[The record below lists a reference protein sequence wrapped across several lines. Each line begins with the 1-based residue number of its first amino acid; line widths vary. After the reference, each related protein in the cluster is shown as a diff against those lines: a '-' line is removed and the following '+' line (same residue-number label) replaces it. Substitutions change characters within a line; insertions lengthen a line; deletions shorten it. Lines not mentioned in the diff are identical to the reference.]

1 MSLVINSN
9 LNRASVVFRTINPC
23 IANFSSLLNDAK
35 LSIICNSN
43 LPNSNVFLIGNN
55 ASTKEIFLA
64 NANKKYIDA
73 TNYNIDLY
81 SPINIKGNIYAN
93 ELGSISNIWNNIYL
107 SGNELGIGKAILHY
121 EQEQYYQNNDLSF
134 LDKNGDYLSIVANS
148 LKLLHID
155 NYSLTFST
163 DEYGAHIKYFN
174 DEDNLLSDINITN
187 LSTSVIKQGSNLYF
201 SESNV
206 LKIANSFGLSTIDTN
221 YSIDISNYLLKYI
234 YNTSNEL
241 WVHLDILDTWSINA
255 DIASNQLIYDI
266 IQYDSNASNYISNFI
281 VSITD
286 ENIIVFN
293 DLTTIITN
301 SETNVSNYMS
311 NLSMDISKT
320 SIDKILTEYSNNQ
333 VLYLNYNCNIAYN
346 ETNLLSTNISINTI
360 QKITSNHLEDSEIF
374 LLLNNIIGVSNYIDN
389 IHNDINSNII
399 IVKNTIDYDKVL
411 NDRLS
416 SNLIE
421 ENTRFI
427 TSNIDHTSNQIIK
440 HLFSKHVSI
449 DYNDLITCN
458 LYINNNILP
467 FSDTVYDLG
476 SATHRW
482 KDLYLSGNTIH
493 LNDTKI
499 SVNQASNALIIEN
512 ESGKISKVKVH
523 GLKLGNKEVNKS
535 TIQQKITDIINNEQY
550 TTDQL
555 LADDSNVF
563 FIRDNVGFIAEASN
577 LYAKFLADVMH
588 NEILSYLDIDK
599 IQNGTS
605 NKVYDSNYNN
615 NLIIN
620 GNLIASNLVV
630 QGHNGSFSAN
640 QLYAKDLNI
649 ITKNYDATSLIIIN
663 AGKCNIAEFSN
674 NNLQLVTIDYQ
685 GKIGIG
691 STIPKS
697 KIDVNGD
704 IKFTGNINNILNS
717 ELNNLGDTACNIQKQ
732 IDDTYPVFYDYMNNV
747 SNLLI
752 PIVPNKVIISS
763 NTITSNLTVIDASH
777 SNIIANT
784 SNFIIIH
791 MNPKIYDK
799 TIEILDLIK
808 NTTTAETTRQYP
820 PISLDSVNDGNP
832 ITINVDSVLLTY
844 GNGNYI
850 ISSSIGI
857 FTTDFY
863 ATNPKHL
870 FNYED
875 TANYWISR
883 PYSRA
888 YNYSTGAYILNTLT
902 TYTNIVTNT
911 INNYKGEWVQIQLP
925 DAIILPSY
933 ELSGPVN
940 ESIRKSMPKDFI
952 LVASND
958 GSSWF
963 LLDDHTNLTWSV
975 GVAKIFTITNNNAY
989 SYYRIVINKTNAD
1002 GIENYNDRGVYEL
1015 DYATLV
1021 KWKLYTVGVITE
1033 VTGKEIISSNIVART
1048 LISYVQIDDDFSN
1061 LLQGKINDYATSIP
1075 NYNEN
1080 ISNILTNDII
1090 TAIDNVNQ
1098 TLDNIIETSWT
1109 NIEESSDL
1117 YFTGK
1122 VGIKNILPISE
1133 LDVNGD
1139 IIVNGLINNLDS
1151 AKISYLSGVFEP
1163 IQSQINTYYDT
1174 NASNSVFTS
1183 NQISNYITQIYD
1195 NINSNITQFNKNTSN
1210 YALENS
1216 NTLTNSIIDYSFVD
1230 KYKLSPWFDIQNNIY
1245 NLRSVGIGTSYTSD
1259 VNKLEIYNGDLQV
1272 DNGTINSV
1280 TIGNGF
1286 TDMNPIIWYKF
1297 DANPYLTSN
1306 YSPLYDNNTNYATK
1320 FNLFVDSVISNTG
1333 SGTDL
1338 YAWYRFNQIQSTN
1351 NETYAHLN
1359 DLLIDYS
1366 GNNRRLSNP
1375 SDKITDNRWPSFNND
1390 IFSFKDAFSSVLFNY
1405 GSYQYLNMQ
1414 TFNFGDSFTLTFAF
1428 WIEITYSG
1436 PENFHYRVFN
1446 IANNSSYVRLEI
1458 DYDTIDA
1465 KLIFIL
1471 KNYNVAEINKSI
1483 YFVEFLKSNQSIG
1496 SFLHIVWTISSDNT
1510 WKIYINGSNKSKNG
1524 VSYNVNNSRIIGSI
1538 RFDKNYFAY
1547 NDTDGVYPY
1556 YGSIDDFRIYTREL
1570 THNEVKTLYTYNY
1583 STWLT
1588 RTIGYNLNNYNY
1600 TYGYLWQD
1608 NIAYK
1613 YSNINNVKNLL
1624 NSFHTNGFSIHF
1636 IFKLYNQLASV
1647 KILNIVEDL
1656 VSIYINADGEFFFKV
1671 SNTFVSAFIKPDVF
1685 YIVDL
1690 TCTIFNGQITL
1701 KMYLN
1706 GIPYISQ
1713 SNAYNNSLY
1722 NVTGS
1727 FVLRQNSDFAVSFLL
1742 QDFRI
1747 YDFPL
1752 VSKQIM
1758 HLQVGATSYGSTGTI
1773 TDTYQLERWQ
1783 DSTSSVRYI
1792 TYNAGYVGIKTIS
1805 PQTLLHVGS
1814 STYSSTGT
1822 FKFFNNTNTNIQTTT
1837 SIGNICA
1844 YFDSS
1849 IIVKNKIISSS
1860 DVRIKTN
1867 ISDINDDSALQKIM
1881 SIEPKT
1887 YNYIVPVRKHKV
1899 YGFIAQQ
1906 IREVIPEAVT
1916 IQKYIIP
1923 DIFTVAS
1930 CTQNVLSLSGVS
1942 FDNIYPYI
1950 TKLSIID
1957 LNGIQNLYTVTNVD
1971 NELHTISVDKNI
1983 DGNKVFIYGREVDDF
1998 HALDKSYIFTLNVC
2012 ATQKLAEKIDR
2023 LLKRISYIEH
2033 ISNS

>member
-1 MSLVINSN
+1 MINSN

-23 IANFSSLLNDAK
+23 IANFSSLLNEAK
-35 LSIICNSN
+35 LSIMCNSN
-43 LPNSNVFLIGNN
+43 LPNSNVLLIGNN
-55 ASTKEIFLA
+55 ASSKEIFLA

-73 TNYNIDLY
+73 TNSKINLY
-81 SPINIKGNIYAN
+81 SPINVKGHIYAN
-93 ELGSISNIWNNIYL
+93 EIGSISNIWNNIYL

-121 EQEQYYQNNDLSF
+121 EPGQSYQNNDLSF
-134 LDKNGDYLSIVANS
+134 VDKNGDYTSIVANS

-155 NYSLTFST
+155 DYYLTFST
-163 DEYGAHIKYFN
+163 DEYGAHIKYFD
-174 DEDNLLSDINITN
+174 DEDNLMSHINITQ
-187 LSTSVIKQGSNLYF
+187 LSTSTLKQGSNLYF

-221 YSIDISNYLLKYI
+221 YSVDVSNYLLKYI

-241 WVHLDILDTWSINA
+241 LVHLNVLDTWAMSA
-255 DIASNQLIYDI
+255 DIASNQLINDI
-266 IQYDSNASNYISNFI
+266 IQYDNNASNYISNFI

-286 ENIIVFN
+286 ENVMVFN
-293 DLTTIITN
+293 DLLTIVTN

-333 VLYLNYNCNIAYN
+333 LLYLNYNCN
-346 ETNLLSTNISINTI
+346 ETNLLSTNISTNTI
-360 QKITSNHLEDSEIF
+360 QNFTSNHFEKSEIF

-389 IHNDINSNII
+389 IHNDINSN
-399 IVKNTIDYDKVL
+399 VRKLKNSVDYDKIL

-421 ENTRFI
+421 ENTCFI
-427 TSNIDHTSNQIIK
+427 TSNIDNTSNQIIK
-440 HLFSKHVSI
+440 HLLSKHISI

-458 LYINNNILP
+458 LYINDNILP

-476 SATHRW
+476 NATHRW

-493 LNDTKI
+493 LNNTKI
-499 SVNQASNALIIEN
+499 SVDKASNALIIEN
-512 ESGKISKVKVH
+512 ESGKFSKVKVH
-523 GLKLGNKEVNKS
+523 GLKLDNKEVNTS
-535 TIQQKITDIINNEQY
+535 TIQQKITNIIYTDQY

-555 LADDSNVF
+555 LEDGSNLF
-563 FIRDNVGFIAEASN
+563 LQTDNVGFIAEASN
-577 LYAKFLADVMH
+577 LYAKFLADIMH
-588 NEILSYLDIDK
+588 NEVLSYLDIDK

-605 NKVYDSNYNN
+605 NKIYDSNYSN
-615 NLIIN
+615 NLFIN
-620 GNLIASNLVV
+620 GNLIGCNLVV
-630 QGHNGSFSAN
+630 QGRHGSFSAN

-663 AGKCNIAEFSN
+663 ASKCNIAEFSN
-674 NNLQLVTIDYQ
+674 NDLQLVTIDYD

-691 STIPKS
+691 NTIPRS

-717 ELNNLGDTACNIQKQ
+717 EFNNLGDVACNIQKQ
-732 IDDTYPVFYDYMNNV
+732 IDDIYPVFYDFMNNI

-763 NTITSNLTVIDASH
+763 NTITSNLIVIDVSH

-799 TIEILDLIK
+799 RIEIHDLIK
-808 NTTTAETTRQYP
+808 KTTTAETTRQYP
-820 PISLDSVNDGNP
+820 PISLDSVNYSNP
-832 ITINVDSVLLTY
+832 LTINIDSVLLSY
-844 GNGNYI
+844 GNGDYI
-850 ISSSIGI
+850 ISSSIVI
-857 FTTDFY
+857 FTTNFDS
-863 ATNPKHL
+863 TNPKHL

-875 TANYWISR
+875 TANYWISIT
-883 PYSRA
+883 
-888 YNYSTGAYILNTLT
+888 YNYPYQYNTGIYKWDITT

-911 INNYKGEWVQIQLP
+911 IDEYKGEWVQIQLP
-925 DAIILPSY
+925 DAIRLSSY
-933 ELSGPVN
+933 ELTGPSG

-963 LLDDHTNLTWSV
+963 LLDVHINLTWSV
-975 GVAKIFTITNNNAY
+975 GVAKTFTITNNNAY

-1002 GIENYNDRGVYEL
+1002 GIEEYEGGGYIL

-1033 VTGKEIISSNIVART
+1033 VTGKEIISSNIIART
-1048 LISYVQIDDDFSN
+1048 LISYVQINDDFSN
-1061 LLQGKINDYATSIP
+1061 LLQGKINDYTTSIP

-1080 ISNILTNDII
+1080 ISNILTNDVI
-1090 TAIDNVNQ
+1090 TAIDNVNK

-1122 VGIKNILPISE
+1122 VGIKTILPISE

-1151 AKISYLSGVFEP
+1151 AKISYLSGVTEP
-1163 IQSQINTYYDT
+1163 IQSQINTYYAT
-1174 NASNSVFTS
+1174 NASNTVFTS

-1195 NINSNITQFNKNTSN
+1195 DINSNITQFNKNTSN

-1245 NLRSVGIGTSYTSD
+1245 NLRSVGIGTSYVSSYD
-1259 VNKLEIYNGDLQV
+1259 KLEIYNGDLQI
-1272 DNGTINSV
+1272 DNGTINYV

-1297 DANPYLTSN
+1297 DANPYPTSN
-1306 YSPLYDNNTNYATK
+1306 YSSLYDNNTNYATK

-1333 SGTDL
+1333 EGTSL

-1351 NETYAHLN
+1351 NVTYAHLN

-1366 GNNRRLSNP
+1366 GNNRHLSNP
-1375 SDKITDNRWPSFNND
+1375 SDITGNRWPSFDND
-1390 IFSFKDAFSSVLFNY
+1390 IGNFKDAFSSVLFNY
-1405 GSYQYLNMQ
+1405 GSYQYLNMRSFD
-1414 TFNFGDSFTLTFAF
+1414 FNNSLTLTFAF
-1428 WIEITYSG
+1428 WIQITYSG
-1436 PENFHYRVFN
+1436 AENFHYRVFN
-1446 IANNSSYVRLEI
+1446 ISNDNSYVRLEI
-1458 DYDTIDA
+1458 DYDTFDA

-1471 KNYNVAEINKSI
+1471 KNNNFAEINKSI
-1483 YFVEFLKSNQSIG
+1483 NFEDFLEWYQGIG
-1496 SFLHIVWTISSDNT
+1496 SFIHIVWTISSDNT
-1510 WKIYINGSNKSKNG
+1510 WKIYINGSNKSKNNI
-1524 VSYNVNNSRIIGSI
+1524 SFNVNNTRIISPI
-1538 RFDKNYFAY
+1538 SFTKNYFAY
-1547 NDTDGVYPY
+1547 NDTDAVYPY

-1636 IFKLYNQLASV
+1636 IFKLYYKLASV

-1656 VSIYINADGEFFFKV
+1656 ISIYIDTNGEVFFKV
-1671 SNTFVSAFIKPDVF
+1671 SNTYISTFIKPDVF

-1690 TCTIFNGQITL
+1690 ICSISNGQITL

-1706 GIPYISQ
+1706 GIPSISQ
-1713 SNAYNNSLY
+1713 SNVYNNALY

-1727 FVLRQNSDFAVSFLL
+1727 FVLRQNSDFGVSFLL

-1752 VSKQIM
+1752 VSEQIM
-1758 HLQVGATSYGSTGTI
+1758 HLQVGATSYGSIGTI

-1783 DSTSSVRYI
+1783 DSNPYTSSTRYI
-1792 TYNAGYVGIKTIS
+1792 TYNAGYVGIKTIT

-1814 STYSSTGT
+1814 STYSSTGS
-1822 FKFFNNTNTNIQTTT
+1822 FKFFNNTSTNLQTTST
-1837 SIGNICA
+1837 IGNICA
-1844 YFDSS
+1844 SFDSS

-1860 DVRIKTN
+1860 DVRIKMN

-1881 SIEPKT
+1881 SIEPKI
-1887 YNYIVPVRKHKV
+1887 YNYIDPVRKQKV

-1916 IQKYIIP
+1916 IQRYIIP

-1930 CTQNVLSLSGVS
+1930 CSQNVLSSSDVS

-1957 LNGIQNLYTVTNVD
+1957 LNGMQNLYTVTNVN
-1971 NELHTISVDKNI
+1971 NELHTITVDKNI

-1998 HALDKSYIFTLNVC
+1998 HALDKSYIYTLNVC
-2012 ATQKLAEKIDR
+2012 ATQKLAEKIDN

-2033 ISNS
+2033 ISNINI